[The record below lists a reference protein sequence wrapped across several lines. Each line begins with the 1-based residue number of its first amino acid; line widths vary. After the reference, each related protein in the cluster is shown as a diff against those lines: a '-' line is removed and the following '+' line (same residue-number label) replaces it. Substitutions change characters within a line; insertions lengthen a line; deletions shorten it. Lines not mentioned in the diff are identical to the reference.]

1 MRRFDGYIGFN
12 RDWDSY
18 EEGFGDTSGEF
29 WLGLRSMEKIHA
41 DSKFSIRLDMET
53 SDGSKDYAEYT
64 NCELGDWQTMYTLTV
79 GSFVGKWRSHLTGKK
94 YPYGP
99 VNIYRLD
106 GGRFERFRGDP
117 RVSRQSGGVIRRHQR
132 SIKKGNYRKLIAN

>member
-79 GSFVGKWRSHLTGKK
+79 GSFVSKWRSHLTGK
-94 YPYGP
+94 
-99 VNIYRLD
+99 NILTDQSIFTDWTGRDSKDL
-106 GGRFERFRGDP
+106 GGIPGFPGSAER
-117 RVSRQSGGVIRRHQR
+117 
-132 SIKKGNYRKLIAN
+132 

>member
-79 GSFVGKWRSHLTGKK
+79 GSFVGKWRSHLTGK
-94 YPYGP
+94 
-99 VNIYRLD
+99 NILTD
-106 GGRFERFRGDP
+106 QSIFTDWTGGGSKDL
-117 RVSRQSGGVIRRHQR
+117 GGIPGFPDRAE
-132 SIKKGNYRKLIAN
+132 G

>member
-1 MRRFDGYIGFN
+1 MINWKTWQTNDRFRVYCDQETAGGGWTLWMRRFDGYIGFN

-79 GSFVGKWRSHLTGKK
+79 GSFVGKWRSHLTEKISLRTSQ
-94 YPYGP
+94 YLPT
-99 VNIYRLD
+99 
-106 GGRFERFRGDP
+106 GRGE
-117 RVSRQSGGVIRRHQR
+117 V
-132 SIKKGNYRKLIAN
+132 RKI

>member
-94 YPYGP
+94 KSLRTSQYLPTG
-99 VNIYRLD
+99 R
-106 GGRFERFRGDP
+106 GGDSKDLGGIPGFPGSAER
-117 RVSRQSGGVIRRHQR
+117 
-132 SIKKGNYRKLIAN
+132 